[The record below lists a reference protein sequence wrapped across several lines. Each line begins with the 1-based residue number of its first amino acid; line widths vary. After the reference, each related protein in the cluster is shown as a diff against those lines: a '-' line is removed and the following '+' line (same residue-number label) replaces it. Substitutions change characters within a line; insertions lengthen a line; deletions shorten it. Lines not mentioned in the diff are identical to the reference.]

1 MRISDWSSDVCSSDL
16 SAAFLNGRL
25 PKGRSFSGGGSKPRF
40 RRCWNR
46 VVTARATVGVEALS
60 SKVVVGNG
68 VIPAM
73 AEQGRATLIT
83 GGAGYIGSHTV
94 LALHQAGRR
103 VVVLDDLSTG
113 RRPEEH
119 EPELQSLMRL
129 SYSV

>member
-46 VVTARATVGVEALS
+46 VVTARSTVGVEALS

-73 AEQGRATLIT
+73 AEHGRATLIT
-83 GGAGYIGSHTV
+83 GEAGYIGSHTV
-94 LALHQAGRR
+94 WSLPQAGRR
-103 VVVLDDLSTG
+103 GFLLAARSTSSG
-113 RRPEEH
+113 GVGPVRV
-119 EPELQSLMRL
+119 ELQRKQA
-129 SYSV
+129 